1 MPCVDDLIEGVDYHV
16 VNWDFA
22 ASAPATTASAP
33 VAQPAPGQP
42 CPPGTKMVFGLCRRT
57 DGTDTDEERNIKDKA
72 KKEGS
77 EFKNNKQITAGGK
90 KFGWAMKGG
99 KPILVEWGSVAG
111 VKKVGGKA
119 QPAASQPA
127 RPAAASTPAAAPASS
142 AAPARPPGRTPVIPP
157 ASSAPLSG
165 AANRSAYIAGGGN
178 AAAQRGTGST
188 VEQVSEQGRR
198 NLNRLG

>member
-1 MPCVDDLIEGVDYHV
+1 
-16 VNWDFA
+16 
-22 ASAPATTASAP
+22 
-33 VAQPAPGQP
+33 
-42 CPPGTKMVFGLCRRT
+42 MVFGLCRRT

-127 RPAAASTPAAAPASS
+127 RPAAATASS
-142 AAPARPPGRTPVIPP
+142 AATARPPGRTPVIPP

-188 VEQVSEQGRR
+188 VEQVTEQGRR